1 MRIIGGK
8 YKGRVIQ
15 VNRNFNAR
23 PTTDF
28 AREGLFNILS
38 NIFDFSKINV
48 LDLFGGTGSI
58 SFEFVSRGCPS
69 VDIVEI
75 SLHSLKSIQS
85 MISLTG
91 ISGINLIRAD
101 VFRYI
106 KSCRKKYNIIFAD
119 PPYSLKTI
127 TKIPELIFNSDLLE
141 ENGLFILEHPR
152 IYHFEDH
159 PCFSDHRSYG
169 NVHFTFFR
177 KTEQPGFDDKAY

>member
-15 VNRNFNAR
+15 VKRNFYAR

-38 NIFDFSKINV
+38 NAFDFNGLNI

-58 SFEFVSRGCPS
+58 SFEFASRGCRS

-75 SLHSLKSIQS
+75 NPNSLKSIQS
-85 MISLTG
+85 TINLLG
-91 ISGINLIRAD
+91 ITGINLIRAD

-106 KSCRKKYNIIFAD
+106 KSCSKKYNIIFAD
-119 PPYSLKTI
+119 PPYSLKKI
-127 TKIPELIFNSDLLE
+127 TEIPKLIFESDLLE
-141 ENGLFILEHPR
+141 QNGLFILEHPKN
-152 IYHFEDH
+152 YQFDNDSHFYE
-159 PCFSDHRSYG
+159 HRKYG
-169 NVHFTFFR
+169 NVNFTFFR
-177 KTEQPGFDDKAY
+177 ASQYY